1 MTLSSFLALS
11 AIILTG
17 IPTHAVSQDRSN
29 LPIPDPVFKGKIGL
43 TPADSVKDFPQAVTP
58 PEGAPNV
65 LIILT
70 DDVLGPSGWAQPPT
84 FGWRLSG
91 ERFIDL
97 NR

>member
-58 PEGAPNV
+58 PEGA
-65 LIILT
+65 
-70 DDVLGPSGWAQPPT
+70 QPPT